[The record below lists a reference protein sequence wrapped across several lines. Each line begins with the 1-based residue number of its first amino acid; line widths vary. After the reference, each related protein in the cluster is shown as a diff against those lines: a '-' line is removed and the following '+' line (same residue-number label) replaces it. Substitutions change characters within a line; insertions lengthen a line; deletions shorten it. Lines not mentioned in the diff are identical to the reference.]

1 MGSCFENLGGV
12 SQHRVEGGP
21 IQARQ
26 AHNCPPDL
34 GQPLIRTRR
43 QPCRRRR
50 RGAALDHIE
59 ELARTDINYRG
70 APVLGSPAAPTTK
83 QGLVQSEPLDLAN
96 AVTIG
101 FEQGVDVGNDD
112 VVDGVPV
119 TAQLASHVRNCPTR
133 SADLNRHPAGRPI
146 RQHPSSGAS
155 LDASEPT
162 VGVVTAA
169 LGSRK
174 PE

>member
-1 MGSCFENLGGV
+1 MLGGSPRAKSRPV
-12 SQHRVEGGP
+12 KVPAVH
-21 IQARQ
+21 
-26 AHNCPPDL
+26 
-34 GQPLIRTRR
+34 PLT
-43 QPCRRRR
+43 CCD
-50 RGAALDHIE
+50 AFS
-59 ELARTDINYRG
+59 
-70 APVLGSPAAPTTK
+70 APS
-83 QGLVQSEPLDLAN
+83 
-96 AVTIG
+96 
-101 FEQGVDVGNDD
+101 GNDG

-119 TAQLASHVRNCPTR
+119 TAQLASHVRNRPTG
-133 SADLNRHPAGRPI
+133 SADLNRYPAGRPI